1 MIIRRSGSASGP
13 SLVGCL
19 VASLTLVGC
28 SSVLQGAPGTS
39 GGGAGG
45 GGGRGAVPYE
55 HATGSEDVLVSVDL
69 AGWYGPLEYALR
81 NTASFLLLGDGT
93 AIVPAAIDLSYPGPA
108 INPLQSST
116 LTEQQIQELFAAA
129 DAAGL
134 LGAEIDFGE
143 PGITDQATTYIDIT
157 VDGTTFSQAAYALDY
172 IDDDYPNLSEASRAG
187 RAAARDFVALA
198 QGMVGSDSEQYVPT
212 AVLVHRL
219 SPREQTTIDPDLE
232 QQPRAWPITTVPP
245 PIAATYPTSC
255 IAMTGPEATDL
266 FAALADANELT
277 PWLIGTEPPARM
289 AFRALLPGDAG
300 CQG

>member
-45 GGGRGAVPYE
+45 GGGAVPYE

-69 AGWYGPLEYALR
+69 AGWYGPLEYELR
-81 NTASFLLLGDGT
+81 NTASFLLLGNGV
-93 AIVPAAIDLSYPGPA
+93 AIVPGAIDLSYPGPA
-108 INPLQSST
+108 IIPLHAAT
-116 LTEQQIQELFAAA
+116 VTEAQIQTLFAAA
-129 DAAGL
+129 EAAGL
-134 LGAEIDFGE
+134 LGAEIAYGD
-143 PGITDQATTYIDIT
+143 PGVTDQATTYVDIT
-157 VDGTTFSQAAYALDY
+157 VDGRTYSQAAYAMDFE
-172 IDDDYPNLSEASRAG
+172 DPSSANMSEAA
-187 RAAARDFVALA
+187 RAARAALRDFISTAQAL
-198 QGMVGSDSEQYVPT
+198 VPSDADQYLPE
-212 AVLVHRL
+212 ALLVHRL

-255 IAMTGPEATDL
+255 IALTGPEATDL